1 MSSVRAVSIRIGPS
15 NCGRTWRQMDRPSSP
30 GSIRSSTTRSGRS
43 ARIRAAA
50 SAPLASMSTFRP
62 LPSRYSRV
70 SSARRR
76 SSSTIRMRRLLA
88 PHSLLVSRSRSRRAA
103 PQSGPHCSHG
113 AARQHARNILQT
125 LHIVGRVRAP
135 KGWGVGLRRC
145 FPRATN
151 GILQRCRGL
160 RTLPGTHA
168 QKTHTLSTGF
178 PRLSPCKHPISALSC
193 IPIVATPISWV
204 SSARTATTEPTAH
217 GPL

>member
-1 MSSVRAVSIRIGPS
+1 SSAPISRPSTSSISSVRAVSIRIGPS

-76 SSSTIRMRRLLA
+76 SSSTIRMRQASCSTQPPRIAVPEPPCGPL
-88 PHSLLVSRSRSRRAA
+88 RAA
-103 PQSGPHCSHG
+103 RIVANTG

-160 RTLPGTHA
+160 RTLPRTHA

-178 PRLSPCKHPISALSC
+178 PQTVTLQ
-193 IPIVATPISWV
+193 TP
-204 SSARTATTEPTAH
+204 H
-217 GPL
+217 